1 VATVANYSTSSSTIL
16 FFFPT
21 QIKGSFIPKEIVIN
35 SLGVLSRWMANAQDL
50 KERLCKRPKCNKVTT
65 PILVSAPIADNVPLS
80 YIF

>member
-1 VATVANYSTSSSTIL
+1 
-16 FFFPT
+16 
-21 QIKGSFIPKEIVIN
+21 
-35 SLGVLSRWMANAQDL
+35 VLSRWMANAQDL